1 VRGAALSLE
10 TMDGRVCPHCGATI
24 YLDECEC
31 DGSEMSADEFERLL
45 KRAWLAEQ
53 RKKVKEALER
63 ALGGRGLTNR
73 NVRHGL

>member
-1 VRGAALSLE
+1 MRGAALSLE
-10 TMDGRVCPHCGATI
+10 TMDGHVCPHCGATI

-31 DGSEMSADEFERLL
+31 DGSEMSIDEFERLL

-63 ALGGRGLTNR
+63 ALGKPSFANR
-73 NVRHGL
+73 WTRNAT